1 MTVFQIP
8 GFSDLSLNDQ
18 MKLLQASWTEVGTK
32 NRKIFTVTSQ
42 TIYKRKIL
50 LNTPHSADRFLYV
63 KSFKQNSIMF
73 CQDYHNCWVHVRIVL

>member
-32 NRKIFTVTSQ
+32 
-42 TIYKRKIL
+42 KRKFKLKKKDRNKHPTECRYYVI
-50 LNTPHSADRFLYV
+50 PRFLH
-63 KSFKQNSIMF
+63 SIF
-73 CQDYHNCWVHVRIVL
+73 F